1 MSAIAAKATDEWP
14 NARQD
19 SPHPDPRG
27 VHGGG
32 DPGGKRDYRTL
43 KFPDPVPITLRTV
56 LFLEEQMSADAP
68 ADLRGISD
76 IARVREIDRRL
87 RSAELV
93 GYVALAVP
101 VALATFWVGIW
112 PIAMIAAEALVAL
125 VLRRA
130 IATRPGY
137 VALIHYEAIV
147 AQLLLST
154 GIMLTG
160 GVASPALVWLTLQP
174 IGVTTRIGLRHGAA
188 SIAYT
193 SAFVLAIALL
203 PHSATKFPQWFYGL
217 TTLAMLPG
225 LVAYVGSLFGADVDH
240 FSESSLDPLTGALNR
255 RALDWRLEYIA
266 ATGAAAT
273 VVALDI
279 DHFKAVNDRYGHECG
294 DTVLRDVVAAVNAS
308 TRDPD
313 AVYRLGGDEFVIVL
327 AGAGGRGA
335 VVAERIRAAVAR
347 RPADQCWVTISAG
360 VASAGSPDPSLRAA
374 LERADQAMYAAK
386 RAGGDRVVLSR
397 ETLGAQLSRVG

>member
-1 MSAIAAKATDEWP
+1 MPPQAS
-14 NARQD
+14 
-19 SPHPDPRG
+19 
-27 VHGGG
+27 
-32 DPGGKRDYRTL
+32 
-43 KFPDPVPITLRTV
+43 
-56 LFLEEQMSADAP
+56 

-87 RSAELV
+87 RSAEVV
-93 GYVALAVP
+93 GYIALAVP
-101 VALATFWVGIW
+101 VALGTFWVGIW
-112 PIAMIAAEALVAL
+112 PIAVIAAETLVAL
-125 VLRRA
+125 ILRRA
-130 IATRPGY
+130 IATHPGY

-147 AQLLLST
+147 AQLLLAT

-160 GVASPALVWLTLQP
+160 GIASPALVWLTLQP

-188 SIAYT
+188 SVAYT
-193 SAFVLAIALL
+193 ATFVLAMALL
-203 PHSATKFPQWFYGL
+203 PHSADKFPQWFYGL
-217 TTLAMLPG
+217 TTVAMLPG

-255 RALDWRLEYIA
+255 RALDWRLEYVA
-266 ATGAAAT
+266 ATGAAVT

-279 DHFKAVNDRYGHECG
+279 DHFKAVNDRFGHECG
-294 DTVLRDVVAAVNAS
+294 DTVLRDVVAAVKAS

-313 AVYRLGGDEFVIVL
+313 AIYRLGGDEFVVVL
-327 AGAGGRGA
+327 PGAGGRGG

-347 RPADQCWVTISAG
+347 RPADQCWVTVSVG
-360 VASAGSPDPSLRAA
+360 VAPAGSSDPSLQAA

-397 ETLGAQLSRVG
+397 ESRGARLSSVG